1 MIGHVVLCAL
11 ASAFGSDGAQA
22 EEVTFA
28 APAPGAVGAN
38 ACQLGV
44 APTSRVWAPVPA
56 VGALTYACPFS
67 SDAVQSQ
74 RKFWARWSSV
84 VQLFLV
90 VHADACG
97 ARRRRV
103 RVWCES

>member
-22 EEVTFA
+22 EEVTLA

-44 APTSRVWAPVPA
+44 APTSRIWAPVPA
-56 VGALTYACPFS
+56 VGALTYACPFFKRRCPES
-67 SDAVQSQ
+67 TQVLG
-74 RKFWARWSSV
+74 SV
-84 VQLFLV
+84 EFSRSALFG
-90 VHADACG
+90 CP
-97 ARRRRV
+97 R
-103 RVWCES
+103 

>member
-22 EEVTFA
+22 EEVTLA

-56 VGALTYACPFS
+56 VGALTYAFS
-67 SDAVQSQ
+67 ISWGCSDCTVLSGPHVGN
-74 RKFWARWSSV
+74 V
-84 VQLFLV
+84 VPVCCQERENSDQLFVGL
-90 VHADACG
+90 G
-97 ARRRRV
+97 
-103 RVWCES
+103 